1 VSQIWYAFCTF
12 IQALYKPFTM
22 KYKSILITSLA
33 IVLFF
38 SCATNPFTGNKT
50 MAFVPNSQLFP
61 TAFAQYDQF
70 LTENKV
76 VNGTKDAEMIKRVG
90 QRIAVAAE
98 RWLDANGYQGYL
110 KDYKWDYNLVDDKT
124 VNAWCMPGGKI
135 VFYTGILPIAANE
148 TGVAAIMG
156 HEVAHALANHG
167 QQRMSA
173 AYLQAG
179 IAMAG
184 NVAIKDEQSLNIFN
198 QSFGIASTVG
208 GMLPF
213 SRSHETQ
220 ADEIGLRLMAIAGY
234 NPDEAAELWKRMKAN
249 SGGQAPPE
257 FLSTHPS
264 NDTRIANLTKWAPE
278 AKKEAAKFGITSFR
292 E

>member
-1 VSQIWYAFCTF
+1 
-12 IQALYKPFTM
+12 M
-22 KYKSILITSLA
+22 KFKSSIITSLA
-33 IVLFF
+33 VVLFF

-98 RWLDANGYQGYL
+98 RWLNANGYQGYL
-110 KDYKWDYNLVDDKT
+110 KDYKWEYNLVDDKT

-179 IAMAG
+179 IAIAG
-184 NVAIKDEQSLNIFN
+184 NVVIKDEQSLNIFN
-198 QSFGIASTVG
+198 QSYGIASNVG

-278 AKKEAAKFGITSFR
+278 AKKEATKFGITSFR